1 MIPGGVFHSPA
12 SSSTALAARGY
23 RGRVDTD
30 PALEA
35 TLRTRLGPRHPRF
48 AAAAIAGGETTVAVN
63 GVAPDSDF
71 EIGSISKGI
80 TGLLYADACG
90 RGEISPA
97 TPLGELLPLGD
108 CAAAGVSLGS
118 LSRHASG
125 LPRLAPATPGSAS
138 TAEAHGVTLP
148 ARGESVRGEPGGT
161 AGAGPRGPAAGP
173 GTRPRYSN
181 LGFELLGHAVAAGAG
196 MSYRELVAA
205 RLCGP
210 LALDSLYMP
219 ATPGELGP
227 DALTGTS
234 RRGRPRQPWTGEA
247 LAPAGG
253 IRASIQDL
261 ARLAR
266 ALLDGTA
273 PGRSALDPVAN
284 FAGPAVRIG
293 AAWLTLEAKGRR
305 ITWHNGGTG
314 GFSSWIGLDREA
326 SAGVVLLSAT
336 AASVD
341 RQGFE
346 LLQELD
352 SALKR
357 AAADTRASERRRPG
371 GRRSR
376 RAGAAHRAGAP
387 ARPGR

>member
-1 MIPGGVFHSPA
+1 V
-12 SSSTALAARGY
+12 
-23 RGRVDTD
+23 RVDTD
-30 PALEA
+30 SVLEA
-35 TLRTRLGPRHPRF
+35 TLRTRLGSRHPRF
-48 AAAAIAGGETTVAVN
+48 AAAAIAGGETRIVAG

-97 TPLGELLPLGD
+97 TPLGELLPLGN
-108 CAAAGVSLGS
+108 CAAAGASLGS

-138 TAEAHGVTLP
+138 TLRRTVSLFLQGENP
-148 ARGESVRGEPGGT
+148 YGESLAELLEQARAVR
-161 AGAGPRGPAAGP
+161 RL

-181 LGFELLGHAVAAGAG
+181 LGYELLGHAIAAGAG
-196 MSYRELVAA
+196 TGYRELVAA

-210 LALDSLYMP
+210 LALDSVYMP
-219 ATPGELGP
+219 ATPGELRPG
-227 DALTGTS
+227 ALTGTS

-273 PGRSALDPVAN
+273 PGISALDPVAK

-293 AAWLTLEAKGRR
+293 AAWLTLDAKGRR

-326 SAGVVLLSAT
+326 NAGVVLLTAT

-341 RQGFE
+341 RPGFE
-346 LLQELD
+346 LLRELV
-352 SALKR
+352 KR
-357 AAADTRASERRRPG
+357 S
-371 GRRSR
+371 
-376 RAGAAHRAGAP
+376 
-387 ARPGR
+387 

>member
-1 MIPGGVFHSPA
+1 M
-12 SSSTALAARGY
+12 
-23 RGRVDTD
+23 
-30 PALEA
+30 LEA

-48 AAAAIAGGETTVAVN
+48 AGAVIAGGETTVVVS

-71 EIGSISKGI
+71 EIGSISKAV

-90 RGEISPA
+90 RGEISPD
-97 TPLGELLPLGD
+97 TTLGELLPLGN
-108 CAAAGVSLGS
+108 CAAAGVSLGA

-138 TAEAHGVTLP
+138 TLRRTAALFLHGENP
-148 ARGESVRGEPGGT
+148 YGESLAELLEQARAVRLR
-161 AGAGPRGPAAGP
+161 GPRRLE
-173 GTRPRYSN
+173 TRPRYSN
-181 LGFELLGHAVAAGAG
+181 LGYELLGHAIAAGAG
-196 MSYRELVAA
+196 MGYRELVAA

-210 LALDSLYMP
+210 LALDSVYMP
-219 ATPGELGP
+219 ATPGELRPG
-227 DALTGTS
+227 ALTGTS

-273 PGRSALDPVAN
+273 PGMAALEPVAT

-293 AAWLTLEAKGRR
+293 AAWLTLDAKGRR

-326 SAGVVLLSAT
+326 NAGVVLLSAT

-341 RQGFE
+341 RPGFE
-346 LLQELD
+346 LLREL
-352 SALKR
+352 SAR
-357 AAADTRASERRRPG
+357 
-371 GRRSR
+371 
-376 RAGAAHRAGAP
+376 
-387 ARPGR
+387 